1 MSEVVQQT
9 LAPATAAL
17 LAEFARSCKAAAR
30 AVSLYPGQH
39 PAIGLSLGRLAEAT
53 ARLTSDGPL
62 QLHVRPDTL
71 LIGNAAAPKADASV
85 QELAV
90 LLNRHLIGSMVINA
104 GVDANSWRTLLL
116 LLSRAPEE
124 VQADGGIAN
133 LWSKTGGPSI
143 ELREIDYAEVL
154 REKEGVTA
162 SLDDILAAALEGT
175 PLEIDDEGLEKLLAM
190 LADPAQLDE
199 LMARLDQAAKVRGG
213 DTKAAAVMQL
223 LQTIAERVRHLDPE
237 RVESAFRQLGK
248 MTGRLSADDMLRLLT
263 HQEADAQAGGAVK
276 DVLQRMEDAD
286 VAHFV
291 AESVVTER
299 GASERLMH
307 AFHALVP
314 DIERR
319 RRLLALAHDEVA
331 ESPMLDEATPEELWG
346 RVESM
351 VSSYTDTN
359 YVSEEY
365 GRELWQAQ
373 TRLVAVEDAGDDP
386 PERVAG
392 WLNTVNDAALRGLD
406 HQVLTDLLTL
416 EEDANRW
423 RDVADTAAS
432 HAEDLVRVEHFEL
445 AWSLADAVV
454 THAAAHPQRQAHLPK
469 VLSGFASAPIMKQ
482 AAQQLRQADDTSF
495 QRFERLCH
503 AIGTPVIAP
512 LAEALSAEQDAR
524 SRRRLRDLLVG
535 FGAQGRDAVQ
545 QLMHAPNWEV
555 RRTAAF
561 LLREFG
567 GAEGLRELI
576 PLLVDNEPLVQ
587 REAVHGLVLNG
598 SDEAGKILLEA
609 LGKVAGRAR
618 QTLIAELSNV
628 KDRRASPVLA
638 YLVRHLNRAKH
649 PQVYLA
655 AIEALG
661 TFGDPAAVDALKAAL
676 YAGDWWSPVR
686 TRAARTAAAASLRRI
701 GTPGAVDT
709 LKAAA
714 QGGGRGTR
722 AAARAELTQLGQA
735 ET

>member
-39 PAIGLSLGRLAEAT
+39 PAIGTSLGRLADAT
-53 ARLTSDGPL
+53 ARLTVDGPL
-62 QLHVRPDTL
+62 ALQIRPDTL
-71 LIGNAAAPKADASV
+71 LIGGAAAGKADSSIE
-85 QELAV
+85 ELAA
-90 LLNRHLIGSMVINA
+90 LLNKHLIGAMIVNA

-116 LLSRAPEE
+116 LLSRSPED
-124 VQADGGIAN
+124 VRADGGIAH
-133 LWSKTGGPSI
+133 LWAKTGGPSI

-154 REKEGVTA
+154 REKEGAEA

-175 PLEIDDEGLEKLLAM
+175 PLELDDEGLEKLLAM

-199 LMARLDQAAKVRGG
+199 ILARLDQAAKVRGG
-213 DTKAAAVMQL
+213 DTKAAAIMQL
-223 LQTIAERVRHLDPE
+223 LQTIADRVRHLDPA
-237 RVESAFRQLGK
+237 RVDAAFTQLGK
-248 MTGRLSADDMLRLLT
+248 MTARLSADDMLRLIT

-276 DVLQRMEDAD
+276 EVLTRMQDEEI
-286 VAHFV
+286 AHFV
-291 AESVVTER
+291 AESVITER
-299 GASERLMH
+299 GASNRLMH

-319 RRLLALAHDEVA
+319 RRLLALAHDEVVDSSMV
-331 ESPMLDEATPEELWG
+331 EDATPEELWG

-351 VSSYTDTN
+351 VSSYSDTN

-365 GRELWQAQ
+365 GRELWHAQA
-373 TRLVAVEDAGDDP
+373 RVVGVEEAGDDP
-386 PERVAG
+386 PERVSG
-392 WLNTVNDAALRGLD
+392 WLTTVNDSALRGLD
-406 HQVLTDLLTL
+406 HQLLTDLLVL

-423 RDVADTAAS
+423 RDVAETAAA
-432 HAEDLVRVEHFEL
+432 HAEDLVRVQQVDH
-445 AWSLADAVV
+445 AWALADTIIREAEATPDRKRHLAAVL
-454 THAAAHPQRQAHLPK
+454 A
-469 VLSGFASAPIMKQ
+469 GFARTPLMKQ
-482 AAQQLRQADDTSF
+482 VAQQLRQAGDESVK
-495 QRFERLCH
+495 RFERLCH

-512 LAEALSAEQDAR
+512 LAEALSSEQDAR
-524 SRRRLRDLLVG
+524 SRRHLRDLLVG

-545 QLMHAPNWEV
+545 QLMNAPNWEV

-598 SDEAGKILLEA
+598 SEEAGKILVEA
-609 LGKVAGRAR
+609 LAKVTGRAR
-618 QTLIAELSNV
+618 ETLVAELSSV
-628 KDRRASPVLA
+628 KDRRAAPVFA

-649 PQVYLA
+649 ARIYLS

-661 TFGDPAAVDALKAAL
+661 TFADPDAVDALKTPL
-676 YAGDWWSPVR
+676 HAGDWWAPGR
-686 TRAARTAAAASLRRI
+686 TRATRAAAAASLRRI
-701 GTPGAVDT
+701 GTPAAVEA
-709 LKAAA
+709 LRAAA
-714 QGGGRGTR
+714 SRGSRGTR
-722 AAARAELTQLGQA
+722 AAARAELAQLGEVA
-735 ET
+735 G

>member
-9 LAPATAAL
+9 LAPATAAS

-39 PAIGLSLGRLAEAT
+39 PAIGTSLGRLTEAT
-53 ARLTSDGPL
+53 ARLTTDGPL
-62 QLHVRPDTL
+62 ELQVRPDTL
-71 LIGNAAAPKADASV
+71 LIGNAAAPKADASI
-85 QELAV
+85 QELAA
-90 LLNRHLIGSMVINA
+90 LLNRHLIGVMIVNA
-104 GVDANSWRTLLL
+104 GVDPDSWRTLLL
-116 LLSRAPEE
+116 LLSRTPEE

-154 REKEGVTA
+154 REKEGSLA
-162 SLDDILAAALEGT
+162 SLDDIIAAALEGT
-175 PLEIDDEGLEKLLAM
+175 PLEIDDDGLDKLLAM

-199 LMARLDQAAKVRGG
+199 IMARLDQAAKVRGG

-223 LQTIAERVRHLDPE
+223 LQTIADRVRHLDPE
-237 RVESAFRQLGK
+237 RVESAFKQLGK
-248 MTGRLSADDMLRLLT
+248 MTGRLSADDMVRLIT

-291 AESVVTER
+291 AESVIAEQ

-331 ESPMLDEATPEELWG
+331 ESPMIEEATPEELWG

-351 VSSYTDTN
+351 VSSYSDTKF
-359 YVSEEY
+359 VSEEY
-365 GRELWQAQ
+365 GRELWHAQ
-373 TRLVAVEDAGDDP
+373 KRIVGVEETGDDP
-386 PERVAG
+386 PERVAF
-392 WLNTVNDAALRGLD
+392 WLATVNDAALRGLD
-406 HQVLTDLLTL
+406 HQVLTDLLSL
-416 EEDANRW
+416 EADPNRW
-423 RDVADTAAS
+423 RDVAETAAS
-432 HAEDLVRVEHFEL
+432 HAEDLVRVEQFEH

-454 THAAAHPQRQAHLPK
+454 RYADGHPQRQAHLPK
-469 VLSGFASAPIMKQ
+469 VLEGFASAPIMKRL
-482 AAQQLRQADDTSF
+482 AQQLRHAGEDTVG
-495 QRFERLCH
+495 RFERLCH

-512 LAEALSAEQDAR
+512 LAEALSTEHDAR

-598 SDEAGKILLEA
+598 SDEAGRILLEA
-609 LGKVAGRAR
+609 LGKVSGRAR
-618 QTLIAELSNV
+618 QTLVAELSNV

-638 YLVRHLNRAKH
+638 YLVRHLNRARH
-649 PQVYLA
+649 PQVYLS

-661 TFGDPAAVDALKAAL
+661 TFGDPEAVDALKGAL
-676 YAGDWWSPVR
+676 HAGDWWSPVR
-686 TRAARTAAAASLRRI
+686 TRNTRAAAAASLRRI
-701 GTPGAVDT
+701 GTPEAVGA
-709 LKAAA
+709 LKAAS
-714 QGGGRGTR
+714 QNGSRGTR
-722 AAARAELTQLGQA
+722 AAARAELTHLGEA
-735 ET
+735 GG